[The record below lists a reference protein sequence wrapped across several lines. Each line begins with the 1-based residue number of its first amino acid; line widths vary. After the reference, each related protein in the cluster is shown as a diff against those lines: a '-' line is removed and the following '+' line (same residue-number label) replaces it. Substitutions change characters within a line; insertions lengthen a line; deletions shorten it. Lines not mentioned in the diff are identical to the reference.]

1 MNVWILILFAGLITF
16 AIRISFIAMINRFSL
31 PGWLQQALRY
41 VPAAILSAMIFVE
54 ALSRDG
60 KVNLSF
66 QNDRL
71 LAALL
76 AGLVAWFTGNSVLT
90 IFAGVAALWIL
101 QTI

>member
-1 MNVWILILFAGLITF
+1 MNIWILILLAGLVTF
-16 AIRISFIAMINRFSL
+16 AIRLSFIAMIAHIRL

-76 AGLVAWFTGNSVLT
+76 AGLVAWLSGNPVLT
-90 IFAGVAALWIL
+90 IFAGVVALWVL
-101 QTI
+101 HSF